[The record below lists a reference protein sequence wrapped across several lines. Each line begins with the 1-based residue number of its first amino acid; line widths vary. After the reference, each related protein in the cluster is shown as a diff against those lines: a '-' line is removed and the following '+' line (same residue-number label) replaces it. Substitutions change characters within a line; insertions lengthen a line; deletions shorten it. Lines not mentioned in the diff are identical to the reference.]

1 MIESDIA
8 SLLSGFYPRIHD
20 RGLHPSQALADYFA
34 TYVQRDL
41 RQLAAVQDL
50 QRFERLCAGRTDQLL
65 NLSDLGNE
73 AVVSHATA
81 RAWITRARQAR
92 CIFTG
97 TLRVTRLICCY
108 QPAVLAGGGRRN
120 HSDPVATGRD
130 GTTHSNVSRVV
141 RVVHV
146 RPHQR
151 EHVFGS

>member
-50 QRFERLCAGRTDQLL
+50 QRFERLCAGRTGQLL

-73 AVVSHATA
+73 AVVSHALGA
-81 RAWITRARQAR
+81 RHAAR
-92 CIFTG
+92 
-97 TLRVTRLICCY
+97 
-108 QPAVLAGGGRRN
+108 
-120 HSDPVATGRD
+120 PVADWLRAQ
-130 GTTHSNVSRVV
+130 SAIRC
-141 RVVHV
+141 
-146 RPHQR
+146 
-151 EHVFGS
+151 